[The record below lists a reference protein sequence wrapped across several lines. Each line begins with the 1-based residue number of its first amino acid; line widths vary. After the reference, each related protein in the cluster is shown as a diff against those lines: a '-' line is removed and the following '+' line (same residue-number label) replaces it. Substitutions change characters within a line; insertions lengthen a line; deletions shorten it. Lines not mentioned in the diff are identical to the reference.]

1 MQYNTEKVKN
11 LFNKSDEQIIER
23 ILTLKQILQEN
34 RASPVDYHDL
44 AIHYFFLKNYD
55 KTIHTIN
62 ELLKRF
68 PDYIDLNRA
77 LKLKII
83 AQIYL
88 KQYDAAIKEIL
99 NRLKINPQD
108 VILLSCLAHC
118 FEKKN
123 QFQKALQIHRKI
135 LDIEPNRAS
144 SLNSYA
150 YLLTLYGP
158 KEFLNT
164 AEVYIKRALKIN
176 PNNPAYLDTYG
187 VFLNKIGKKDL
198 AKQYLLKAL
207 QLDPKNVVIIM
218 HLKDILKEKKESIK

>member
-1 MQYNTEKVKN
+1 
-11 LFNKSDEQIIER
+11 
-23 ILTLKQILQEN
+23 
-34 RASPVDYHDL
+34 
-44 AIHYFFLKNYD
+44 
-55 KTIHTIN
+55 
-62 ELLKRF
+62 
-68 PDYIDLNRA
+68 
-77 LKLKII
+77 
-83 AQIYL
+83 
-88 KQYDAAIKEIL
+88 
-99 NRLKINPQD
+99 
-108 VILLSCLAHC
+108 LSCLAHC

-123 QFQKALQIHRKI
+123 QFQKALQIHRQI

-150 YLLTLYGP
+150 YLLTLYGS

-207 QLDPKNVVIIM
+207 QLDPKNVEIIM